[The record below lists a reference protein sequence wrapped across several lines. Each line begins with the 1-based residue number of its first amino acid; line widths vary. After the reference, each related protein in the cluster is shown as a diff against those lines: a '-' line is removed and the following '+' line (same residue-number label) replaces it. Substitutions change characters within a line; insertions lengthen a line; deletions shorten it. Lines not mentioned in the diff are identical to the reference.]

1 MPNLPPTSAQ
11 SSRRYVVVILTCGLL
26 VGNPVVVNAHAG
38 HGNEFKGGAVQSSG
52 SVEVDPATAQRL
64 GFKVEPV
71 KRERLAFGV
80 KTTGQLET
88 LPNRQVEVTTPVG
101 GTVLR
106 LLVKPGDRV
115 NEGQAVAIMNSPDLT
130 DLRTTA
136 MDRKTDASAS
146 VQTATADLELAQEN
160 LARQETIVEQ
170 EVKEA
175 QSAFDFAQESYTKD
189 KKLAEAGAIPT
200 RLALESGTKL
210 AAAQATLAKV
220 ASRLPIAE
228 SEAQVKRAQ
237 SALDAAQTRVY
248 LSGQSYETRLKQLGA
263 SANEDGTLT
272 IVAPISGT
280 VADRDTTTG
289 ESTKDP
295 GKKIMSIVNGSSIQ
309 VSSNV
314 FEKDLSQIKV
324 DQAVRVKVNG
334 LVDRT
339 FSGRISVIGTA
350 VNSETRAVPVKVELD
365 NADGALK
372 PGMFAAIEV
381 LTEQTPVAVLAIPKS
396 AIVETND
403 KKKVVFVQNGKSF
416 QSTDVTLGR
425 ESGELIEVTN
435 GLLDGDQVVTQ
446 RAPQLYAQSLRGGG
460 HSPAASPSSSAAPV
474 APTVVSKLQS
484 LLPIGAGLIGAIGL
498 VGGTFWA
505 GSVWGR
511 RRDRLVRVSD
521 KSIDADMMV
530 AEPSLTR
537 VSYEPIDV
545 DAMAS
550 NGSRIEAILLS
561 VEEAEEETLAN
572 RSSSH

>member
-1 MPNLPPTSAQ
+1 MPILTSSTARSPRQ
-11 SSRRYVVVILTCGLL
+11 YAALLLTCGLL
-26 VGNPVVVNAHAG
+26 VGTPVVVSAHAG
-38 HGNEFKGGAVQSSG
+38 HGDEFKGGAVQSSG

-80 KTTGQLET
+80 NTTGQLET

-115 NEGQAVAIMNSPDLT
+115 DQGQAVAIMNSPDLT
-130 DLRTTA
+130 DLRTAA
-136 MDRKTDASAS
+136 MDRKAEAIAS
-146 VQTATADLELAQEN
+146 VQTATADFELAQEN
-160 LARQETIVEQ
+160 LMRQGTIVDQ

-175 QSAFDFAQESYTKD
+175 QSAFDFAQNNYTKD
-189 KKLAEAGAIPT
+189 QKLAAAGAIPQ
-200 RLALESGTKL
+200 RVALESGTKL
-210 AAAQATLAKV
+210 TAAQATLSKV

-228 SEAQVKRAQ
+228 AEAQVKRAQ

-263 SANEDGTLT
+263 TANEDGTLT

-334 LVDRT
+334 LADRT
-339 FSGRISVIGTA
+339 FSGRVSVIGTA

-381 LTEQTPVAVLAIPKS
+381 LTEQTPAAVLAIPKS

-403 KKKVVFVQNGKSF
+403 KKKIVFVQNGKSF

-474 APTVVSKLQS
+474 AQTVVSKLKS
-484 LLPIGAGLIGAIGL
+484 LLPIGAGLLGAIGL

-511 RRDRLVRVSD
+511 RRDRL
-521 KSIDADMMV
+521 A
-530 AEPSLTR
+530 R
-537 VSYEPIDV
+537 VSYESFDADV
-545 DAMAS
+545 MAAES
-550 NGSRIEAILLS
+550 SRIESILLS
-561 VEEAEEETLAN
+561 VEEAEEESLAE

>member
-1 MPNLPPTSAQ
+1 MPSLA
-11 SSRRYVVVILTCGLL
+11 SSMTRSRCYAAVLVIGGLL
-26 VGNPVVVNAHAG
+26 VGSPVVVNAHAG

-52 SVEVDPATAQRL
+52 SVDVDPATAVRL

-71 KRERLAFGV
+71 KRSRLAFGV
-80 KTTGQLET
+80 NTTGQLET

-115 NEGQAVAIMNSPDLT
+115 AEGQAIAIMNSPDLT

-136 MDRKTDASAS
+136 MDRKTDAIAS

-160 LARQETIVEQ
+160 LMRQGTIVQQ

-189 KKLAEAGAIPT
+189 QKLAEAGAIPK

-228 SEAQVKRAQ
+228 AEAQVKRAQ
-237 SALDAAQTRVY
+237 SGLDAAQTRVY
-248 LSGQSYETRLKQLGA
+248 LSGQSYEARLKQLGA
-263 SANEDGTLT
+263 NANEDGTLT

-295 GKKIMSIVNGSSIQ
+295 GKKIMSIVNGSSVQ
-309 VSSNV
+309 VSSNI
-314 FEKDLSQIKV
+314 FEKDLSQIKI

-334 LVDRT
+334 LADRN

-350 VNSETRAVPVKVELD
+350 VSSETRTVPVKVELD

-372 PGMFAAIEV
+372 PGMFANIEV
-381 LTEQTPVAVLAIPKS
+381 LTDQTPVAVLAIPKS

-403 KKKVVFVQNGKSF
+403 KKKIVFVQNGKSF
-416 QSTDVTLGR
+416 QSTDVMLGR

-446 RAPQLYAQSLRGGG
+446 RAPQLYAQSLRGAG
-460 HSPAASPSSSAAPV
+460 HSPAASPSASPAPV
-474 APTVVSKLQS
+474 AQTAVSKLKS
-484 LLPIGAGLIGAIGL
+484 LLPIGAGLVGAIGL

-511 RRDRLVRVSD
+511 RRDRS
-521 KSIDADMMV
+521 
-530 AEPSLTR
+530 
-537 VSYEPIDV
+537 
-545 DAMAS
+545 
-550 NGSRIEAILLS
+550 
-561 VEEAEEETLAN
+561 TLAA
-572 RSSSH
+572 RSSSQ

>member
-1 MPNLPPTSAQ
+1 MRNLTYAVVMLTS
-11 SSRRYVVVILTCGLL
+11 GLL
-26 VGNPVVVNAHAG
+26 AGSPVVVNAHGG
-38 HGNEFKGGAVQSSG
+38 HGNEFKGETVQSSG

-71 KRERLAFGV
+71 KRKRLAFGV

-88 LPNRQVEVTTPVG
+88 LPNRQAAVTTPMG

-136 MDRKTDASAS
+136 MDRKTDATAS

-160 LARQETIVEQ
+160 LTRQGTIVEQ

-228 SEAQVKRAQ
+228 AAAQVKRAQ
-237 SALDAAQTRVY
+237 SALDASQTRVY
-248 LSGQSYETRLKQLGA
+248 LSGQSYEARLKQLGA
-263 SANEDGTLT
+263 SANADGTLT
-272 IVAPISGT
+272 IVAPIAGT
-280 VADRDTTTG
+280 VADRETTTG

-295 GKKIMSIVNGSSIQ
+295 GKKILSIVNGSSIQ

-314 FEKDLSQIKV
+314 FEKDLSQIKL
-324 DQAVRVKVNG
+324 DQSVRVKVNG
-334 LVDRT
+334 LPDRP

-350 VNSETRAVPVKVELD
+350 VSQETHVVPVKVELD

-372 PGMFAAIEV
+372 PGMAAEIEV
-381 LTEQTPVAVLAIPKS
+381 LTDRTPVAVLVVPKS
-396 AIVETND
+396 AIVETNN
-403 KKKVVFVQNGKSF
+403 KKKIVFVQNGKAF

-425 ESGELIEVTN
+425 ESGELVEVTN
-435 GLLDGDQVVTQ
+435 GLVDGNQVVTQ
-446 RAPQLYAQSLRGGG
+446 RAPQLYTQSLRGDTK
-460 HSPAASPSSSAAPV
+460 PEAAGKPESAAAATPQGFNV
-474 APTVVSKLQS
+474 LAVPWWAS
-484 LLPIGAGLIGAIGL
+484 LIAGGAI
-498 VGGTFWA
+498 VSGTFWA
-505 GSVWGR
+505 GTVWSSR
-511 RRDRLVRVSD
+511 RAQKPLNISRVPD
-521 KSIDADMMV
+521 
-530 AEPSLTR
+530 
-537 VSYEPIDV
+537 
-545 DAMAS
+545 
-550 NGSRIEAILLS
+550 
-561 VEEAEEETLAN
+561 
-572 RSSSH
+572 

>member
-1 MPNLPPTSAQ
+1 MPNLPPASAQ
-11 SSRRYVVVILTCGLL
+11 SPRRYAVVMLTCGLL
-26 VGNPVVVNAHAG
+26 VGSPVIVNAHGG
-38 HGNEFKGGAVQSSG
+38 HGNEFKGEAVQSSG
-52 SVEVDPATAQRL
+52 SVEVDPATAERL

-115 NEGQAVAIMNSPDLT
+115 DEGQAVAIMNSPDLT

-136 MDRKTDASAS
+136 MDRKTDATAS

-160 LARQETIVEQ
+160 LTRQGTIVEQ

-189 KKLAEAGAIPT
+189 QKLAEAGAIPT

-210 AAAQATLAKV
+210 AAAKATLAKV

-228 SEAQVKRAQ
+228 AAAQVKRAQ
-237 SALDAAQTRVY
+237 SALDASQTRVY

-263 SANEDGTLT
+263 SANADGTLT
-272 IVAPISGT
+272 IVAPITGT
-280 VADRDTTTG
+280 VADRETTTG

-295 GKKIMSIVNGSSIQ
+295 GKKIMTIVNGSSVQ

-324 DQAVRVKVNG
+324 DQSVRVKVNG
-334 LVDRT
+334 LPDRT

-350 VNSETRAVPVKVELD
+350 VSQETHVVPVKVELD

-372 PGMFAAIEV
+372 PGMAAEIEV
-381 LTEQTPVAVLAIPKS
+381 LTDRTPVAVLVVPKS
-396 AIVETND
+396 AIVATND
-403 KKKVVFVQNGKSF
+403 QKKIVFVQNGKSF

-460 HSPAASPSSSAAPV
+460 HSDSATPSPV
-474 APTVVSKLQS
+474 AQAAVSDPVKA
-484 LLPIGAGLIGAIGL
+484 LLPIGGALIGIIGFA
-498 VGGTFWA
+498 GATFWA

-511 RRDRLVRVSD
+511 RRDRTALIQLQPDRPNHHV
-521 KSIDADMMV
+521 
-530 AEPSLTR
+530 
-537 VSYEPIDV
+537 
-545 DAMAS
+545 
-550 NGSRIEAILLS
+550 
-561 VEEAEEETLAN
+561 
-572 RSSSH
+572 